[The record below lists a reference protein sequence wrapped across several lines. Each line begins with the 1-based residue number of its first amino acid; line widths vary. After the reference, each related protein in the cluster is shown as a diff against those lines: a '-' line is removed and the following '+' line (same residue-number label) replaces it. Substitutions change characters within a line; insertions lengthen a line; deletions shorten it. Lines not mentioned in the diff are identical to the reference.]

1 MQTLSNARPLL
12 RLRSREAVL
21 PFDDEEVA
29 ADGEVLAGALESSPS
44 IDSVSLLRGGKRV
57 QISHNG
63 SLYLLQTT
71 KQGKLILTK

>member
-29 ADGEVLAGALESSPS
+29 TDSEVLAGALESSPS

>member
-1 MQTLSNARPLL
+1 MQTLSNVRPLL
-12 RLRSREAVL
+12 RLRSRETVSSFEDEAVGA
-21 PFDDEEVA
+21 DDE
-29 ADGEVLAGALESSPS
+29 VLTEDLASSPS
-44 IDSVSLLRGGKRV
+44 IDSGSLLRGGKRV